1 MAQTNS
7 RLRKFQLIQWTVI
20 AWLVVSAGIAEAV
33 CGRGN
38 SDWTPRHWLVTGLAI
53 WAASVG
59 FRFRP
64 RLLRRAAETLANDAA
79 SSKGLK
85 QWEAGNGIGFL
96 MAAGVAGWGLVIRF
110 LLGGAVWQ
118 ASIFYAAG
126 IFLLLLWTP
135 RPPMEPLEVDRRSPS

>member
-1 MAQTNS
+1 VAEINS
-7 RLRKFQLIQWTVI
+7 SLRKVRLIQWAVI
-20 AWLVVSAGIAEAV
+20 AWLLISAGIAEAV

-64 RLLRRAAETLANDAA
+64 RLLHRAMETLANDAA

-85 QWEAGNGIGFL
+85 QWEAGNGIGLL

-110 LLGGAVWQ
+110 VLRGAAWQ
-118 ASIFYAAG
+118 GSLFYAAG

-135 RPPMEPLEVDRRSPS
+135 RLPMRPLKVDRRNPS